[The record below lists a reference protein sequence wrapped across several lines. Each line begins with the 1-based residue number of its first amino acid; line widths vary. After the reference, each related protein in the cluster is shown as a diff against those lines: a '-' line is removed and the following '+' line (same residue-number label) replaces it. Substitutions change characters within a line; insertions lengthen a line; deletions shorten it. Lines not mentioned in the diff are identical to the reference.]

1 MKLTHSC
8 TSLTS
13 LSNSS
18 YSDCKSPVQNS
29 CNRYEWEM
37 IYENEIIELFKK
49 ITKFNQ
55 ELGCPILDK
64 CTLRD
69 FFDFAYKYS
78 NVILIETCRS
88 PTFLDDYDTEESI
101 ED

>member
-1 MKLTHSC
+1 MNLLIHVHATIFI
-8 TSLTS
+8 
-13 LSNSS
+13 NSS

-55 ELGCPILDK
+55 
-64 CTLRD
+64 
-69 FFDFAYKYS
+69 
-78 NVILIETCRS
+78 N
-88 PTFLDDYDTEESI
+88 
-101 ED
+101 